1 MRNNRTLEEI
11 QEGKTKIESLEIIV
25 EGTKEQPYYEIKY
38 KEVGSDYYCIGYGSY
53 CLEYVFEWKEQCFEL
68 VEQEKHESAKEMK
81 QIPISGALPEGDGS
95 ILLSIENYETV
106 AVGRYEE
113 DELGGAFYLGERDL
127 TCSNYGLFVNAWMPF
142 PEAYKGAGEDD

>member
-11 QEGKTKIESLEIIV
+11 QEGKTKVESLEIIV

-81 QIPISGALPEGDGS
+81 
-95 ILLSIENYETV
+95 
-106 AVGRYEE
+106 
-113 DELGGAFYLGERDL
+113 
-127 TCSNYGLFVNAWMPF
+127 
-142 PEAYKGAGEDD
+142 